1 MHLSQPIFDCLTLS
15 LYIMSVVSSIR
26 SPLFSDTK
34 PDSPKHC
41 EIDRYMPLQAHT
53 RLSDESSLLIT
64 DIIVEL
70 EDGTLANIEVQKIGY
85 VFPGARCA
93 CYSSDMLLRQYKRV
107 RQRSIDPKYPSIP
120 DFPWIF
126 CRIIFLY
133 VLTFSVQKCTI
144 KR

>member
-1 MHLSQPIFDCLTLS
+1 MHFSQPVFVCLTLS

-34 PDSPKHC
+34 PDSHKHS
-41 EIDRYMPLQAHT
+41 EIGGYMPLQAHT
-53 RLSDESSLLIT
+53 RLSDESYLLIT

-70 EDGTLANIEVQKIGY
+70 EDGSLANIEVQKIGY
-85 VFPGARCA
+85 AFPGARCA

-126 CRIIFLY
+126 FRIIFL
-133 VLTFSVQKCTI
+133 
-144 KR
+144 